1 MSPLGAWAWDGLL
14 FSATVYGPGV
24 TMIDATYDYG
34 FARLKGKLPPNTFG
48 GFPGDYYSTAYN
60 AGYGIAGLAS
70 NHRRDQG
77 ILSYEF
83 MIANSQSGPY
93 SWWESS
99 SAPSTHIPWLGRH
112 PATGQGASPH
122 ALGMSQANGVL
133 LASLV
138 AQRTDGALVVG
149 RGVPAQWLKREPP
162 ISVTNFPTTD
172 GRRLSLRISS
182 SGQSVTLT
190 LRGQPPSGPVL
201 FQLPSVVDNI
211 ANTSVGRVDQGTG
224 TVTLSP
230 DTKAVTVRLR
240 VAA

>member
-1 MSPLGAWAWDGLL
+1 M
-14 FSATVYGPGV
+14 V
-24 TMIDATYDYG
+24 DATYDYG
-34 FARLKGKLPPNTFG
+34 FARLRGKLPPNTFG

-60 AGYGIAGLAS
+60 AGYGTAGLAS
-70 NHRRDQG
+70 DHHRDQG

-99 SAPSTHIPWLGRH
+99 SAPSTHTRWLGRH

-122 ALGMSQANGVL
+122 AWGMSQANGVL

-149 RGVPAQWLKREPP
+149 RGVPAQWLRGDPP
-162 ISVTNFPTTD
+162 ISVTNFPTTY

-182 SGQSVTLT
+182 SGRSVTLT

-201 FQLPSVVDNI
+201 FQLPSFVDNI
-211 ANTSVGRVDQGTG
+211 ATTSAGRVDQGSG

-230 DTKAVTVRLR
+230 DTKGVTVRLR
-240 VAA
+240 SSA